1 MSLKG
6 EVSRLRLGQ
15 LARCGHE
22 PSTSPRAMGARVQV
36 NGRAIRMAV
45 FIWCLAIEGVAGQN
59 ERHRET
65 RAARDSDG
73 QAQPGRFLRP
83 AGSPSHVYGEWSPNS
98 IRRQVQS
105 VCAAEQADTEL
116 LVVPSAGKSQLVSAV
131 SAEECCALCGRTPAY
146 EAWSWCEPARGET
159 MGRCT
164 LTVLSLSPVEA
175 EQLGQNSRL
184 HSNERCQT
192 GFQHLTVKGNGGEPT
207 RVLCRRVSV
216 VLGSIRAQKR
226 LWWTGG
232 GRG

>member
-1 MSLKG
+1 MEFTRG
-6 EVSRLRLGQ
+6 GRAGDPITVDRECVEVD
-15 LARCGHE
+15 LAR
-22 PSTSPRAMGARVQV
+22 
-36 NGRAIRMAV
+36 
-45 FIWCLAIEGVAGQN
+45 
-59 ERHRET
+59 ERH
-65 RAARDSDG
+65 G
-73 QAQPGRFLRP
+73 LPGL
-83 AGSPSHVYGEWSPNS
+83 GT
-98 IRRQVQS
+98 
-105 VCAAEQADTEL
+105 VCAAEQANTEL